1 MLAAMFV
8 MVACDKLEEPF
19 IEGAEQENK
28 IVQFKVGDVE
38 GVIDHNLKTVLL
50 DFEGG
55 TDVSNLT
62 PTIEVSR
69 YATVE
74 PASGV
79 AQDFT
84 APVRYTVTAMNND
97 TAQYMVYAVVHDEEN
112 EKSILSFVIN
122 EVPGDI
128 NEISK
133 TVALS
138 LPFGTD
144 ITQLVPTIEVSE
156 GATVDPASGE
166 AQDFTEPVVYMVT
179 AINGTTAFYTVTVT
193 VDSEPVTFTGKT
205 VLIKDFTGAR
215 CSNCPGAAEQAH
227 NLQQQLGEDH
237 IFILSVHAG
246 GLAQPVGQFPDF
258 LTEEGTTWYGSNT
271 ANPLFTVDHVALTAD
286 HTWTIDK
293 LDAPLSDALGE
304 DQSFEVRITSN
315 YNEATRRLEVT
326 SEAIAATE
334 LDGDFYV
341 TVCLVEDNLIG
352 WQLLLEGL
360 DREYVFHNVFRGTL
374 NGAYGE
380 EFLNGHAEANAS
392 FQFNHSI
399 VLYPD
404 YNADECYVLTYVY
417 DKNQDN
423 KILQTAMTKIS
434 L

>member
-1 MLAAMFV
+1 MLVAMV
-8 MVACDKLEEPF
+8 AMVACDKLEEPF
-19 IEGAEQENK
+19 IEGSEQENK
-28 IVQFKVGDVE
+28 IFQFKVGDVE

-50 DFEGG
+50 EFAGG

-97 TAQYMVYAVVHDEEN
+97 TAQYMVYAVVHEEEN
-112 EKSILSFVIN
+112 EKIILSFVIN
-122 EVPGDI
+122 EVPGNI

-133 TVALS
+133 TVALA

-166 AQDFTEPVVYMVT
+166 VQDFTEPVVYTVT
-179 AINGTTAFYTVTVT
+179 AINGTTASYTVTVT
-193 VDSEPVTFTGKT
+193 VESEPVTFTGKT
-205 VLIKDFTGAR
+205 VLVKDFTGAR

-227 NLQQQLGEDH
+227 NLQHQLDEDH

-258 LTEEGTTWYGSNT
+258 LTEEGNTWYGSNT

-286 HTWTIDK
+286 HTWTIDR
-293 LDAPLSDALGE
+293 LDTPLSDALGE

-315 YNEATRRLEVT
+315 YNDATRRLEVT
-326 SEAIAATE
+326 SEALAATG
-334 LDGDFYV
+334 LDGDVFV
-341 TVCLVEDNLIG
+341 TVCLVEDNIVG
-352 WQLLLEGL
+352 WQLLPGGV
-360 DREYVFHNVFRGTL
+360 DREYVFRNVFRGTL
-374 NGAYGE
+374 NGADGE
-380 EFLNGHAEANAS
+380 LVTNGSVFVNDAFTTTCSMELDPA
-392 FQFNHSI
+392 
-399 VLYPD
+399 
-404 YNADECYVLTYVY
+404 YNADQCYVLTYIY
-417 DKNQDN
+417 DYVSG
-423 KILQTAMTKIS
+423 KIAQTAMKKVK
-434 L
+434 